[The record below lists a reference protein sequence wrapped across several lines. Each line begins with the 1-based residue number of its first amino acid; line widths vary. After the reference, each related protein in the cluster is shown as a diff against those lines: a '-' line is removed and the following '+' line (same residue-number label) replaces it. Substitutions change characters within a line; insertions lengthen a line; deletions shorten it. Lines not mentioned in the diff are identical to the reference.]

1 MVAMAQLATHIDV
14 SDLEASST
22 VALLVRGAGSSA
34 AVFGDVHCDSLRWRV
49 AHGDAI
55 TRHTSAADA
64 YRCARDAVASHI
76 RGSAVQLRLQAV
88 GGGSLCLD
96 VRLVLKWAPV
106 ALTLEGI
113 GLVRVTTAAGAS
125 IDVICDI
132 AVFAFAR
139 VFCASAGVPYE
150 LDAGAWRWRAPNE
163 QVN

>member
-1 MVAMAQLATHIDV
+1 MVATGQLAAQLGIDER
-14 SDLEASST
+14 EAGAT
-22 VALLVRGAGSSA
+22 VALLVHGAGGSA
-34 AVFGDVHCDSLRWRV
+34 TVFGDVHLGSLRWRV
-49 AHGDAI
+49 ACGE
-55 TRHTSAADA
+55 TVTTHTSAADA

-76 RGSAVQLRLQAV
+76 RGSAVQLRLQVV
-88 GGGSLCLD
+88 GGGDLCLD
-96 VRLVLKWAPV
+96 VRLVLRWEPV
-106 ALTLEGI
+106 ALTIEGVGI
-113 GLVRVTTAAGAS
+113 VRVTTAAGVS